1 MSPATA
7 PWILT
12 LFALAPCCQAP
23 HPVTPSEAADPSTL
37 CRALHEAPA
46 HGWSERLPPVLELG
60 GRAEA
65 PLLELLERAPGAPGA
80 QASVAVLGSIGG
92 APAAEA
98 CRVLVE
104 ERGPLAVEAALALG
118 RLPTDGADPVLT
130 ACLQDTFTDA
140 TLRTAAACSLSRHGE
155 TTLAPRWIAAV
166 VRAGSPGARADE
178 RELGVPQK
186 TRWAQERY
194 FVQRLLLALG
204 HQDLASALDTDAP
217 WPVLEALA
225 PKILA
230 RLQQQRRP
238 RDAR

>member
-12 LFALAPCCQAP
+12 LFALAPCCRAP
-23 HPVTPSEAADPSTL
+23 DPVTPRETPDPGAL

-46 HGWSERLPPVLELG
+46 HLWAERVPPVLELG
-60 GRAEA
+60 SRAEG
-65 PLLELLERAPGAPGA
+65 PLLGLLDRAPGATGA
-80 QASVAVLGSIGG
+80 QASVAVLGAIGE
-92 APAAEA
+92 ARAAEA

-118 RLPTDGADPVLT
+118 RLPTDREDPALT
-130 ACLQDTFTDA
+130 AVLQDTFTDP

-155 TTLAPRWIAAV
+155 ATLAPRWIAAV
-166 VRAGSPGARADE
+166 VRAGSPGARVDE
-178 RELGVPQK
+178 RDLGVPQK

-204 HQDLASALDTDAP
+204 HQDLAHALDTDAP

-225 PKILA
+225 PKVRD

-238 RDAR
+238 GDAR